1 MWGDMGQAAS
11 RGTALASALGAAAL
25 AVAAFAQGGGPTV
38 PRLGDAGGSGLTLV
52 PTPGWVVEHQLPDP
66 SSYQFEPVQGVRYLL
81 LDQQHDATLDAPALY
96 TRTAAQATSVVG
108 LSQVSQLMV
117 PFNPAYQTLDFHH
130 VRVSR
135 DGVVEDR
142 HASASY
148 DVLRREEL
156 LELQTVTGLLT
167 ANLRLNDI
175 RVGDIVDIAF
185 STSGVP
191 PAFSGRDARVF
202 PLALGA
208 DIERLAL
215 RTRWPQGSTVALR
228 GEGAELDEDRSSRGS
243 IVYALPAQAS
253 PAANPESYAPPWEP
267 VVPFLT
273 ASSYGDWAEIAA
285 WSRPLYEVEPEAQVV
300 DLAEQIRVANPEPK
314 DRIVAALRFVQ
325 EEIRYFAL
333 TLGEGGYVPLST
345 AETVRTRT
353 GDCKAKTLL
362 LLSLLEA
369 FDVEAHA
376 AYVSTTVGRA
386 LPLFAPSL
394 SPFNHVIVRVRHEG
408 KDYWLDPTTL
418 FQGGDLDALAQPEL
432 GYALPLDGQTLGLV
446 EMPRRERSTPDVLAR
461 DTYDV
466 SGGPQTPGRLRRE
479 LIYNGPMADSFRAV
493 VATTSLADRD
503 EAHTQTIA
511 ARYGGAKLVAP
522 SQVVDDVKT
531 NTMAEVFEF
540 VIDEPFKVDN
550 QNPNRRTFNYRAD
563 LIVSPVPDPGDES
576 QPRRWPV
583 VVLVDAT
590 YRHEIVIN
598 LPDTGSGWSLE
609 SGEETIENA
618 AFRFR
623 RTLALDGRTYTLQT
637 ELDPLA
643 ETVAPGELT
652 AVLEDQ
658 ERMLELTRRQIWVNP
673 NARPF
678 LPDLDLPRIELD

>member
-1 MWGDMGQAAS
+1 
-11 RGTALASALGAAAL
+11 
-25 AVAAFAQGGGPTV
+25 
-38 PRLGDAGGSGLTLV
+38 
-52 PTPGWVVEHQLPDP
+52 
-66 SSYQFEPVQGVRYLL
+66 VQGVRYLL
-81 LDQQHDATLDAPALY
+81 LDQQHDATLEAPALY

-108 LSQVSQLMV
+108 VSQVSQFMV

-130 VRVSR
+130 VRVIR

-148 DVLRREEL
+148 DVLRREQL
-156 LELQTVTGLLT
+156 LELQMVTGLMT

-191 PAFSGRDARVF
+191 PAFNGRDARVF

-208 DIERLAL
+208 GVERLAL
-215 RTRWPQGSTVALR
+215 RTRWPDGSTVAVR
-228 GEGAELDEDRSSRGS
+228 GESVGLDEERSGRGS
-243 IVYALPAQAS
+243 ILYALPAQAS
-253 PAANPESYAPPWEP
+253 PAAKPESYAPPWEP

-273 ASSYGDWAEIAA
+273 ASSYGDWAEIVAS
-285 WSRPLYEVEPEAQVV
+285 SRPLYEAELDPQVV
-300 DLAEQIRVANPEPK
+300 DLAEQIRVANAEPK

-325 EEIRYFAL
+325 EEIRYFAV
-333 TLGEGGYVPLST
+333 TLGEGGYVPIST
-345 AETVRTRT
+345 GETVRTRT

-369 FDVEAHA
+369 FNVEAHA

-386 LPLFAPSL
+386 LPLYAPSP
-394 SPFNHVIVRVRHEG
+394 SAFNHVIVRVRHEG
-408 KDYWLDPTTL
+408 KDYWLDPTNL

-432 GYALPLDGQTLGLV
+432 GYALPLDGQTRGLI
-446 EMPRRERSTPDVLAR
+446 EMPRHQRSTPDVLMR

-479 LIYNGPMADSFRAV
+479 TIYKGQMADGVRAV

-503 EAHTQTIA
+503 ATYTQTIA

-522 SQVVDDVKT
+522 GQVVDDIKA
-531 NTMAEVFEF
+531 NTMTVVYEF
-540 VIDEPFKVDN
+540 LIDEPFKVDN
-550 QNPNRRTFNYRAD
+550 QNSNRSTFNYRAD
-563 LIVSPVPDPGDES
+563 LIFSPVPDPGDES

-583 VVLVDAT
+583 MVLADAT
-590 YRHEIVIN
+590 YRHEIVVN
-598 LPDTGSGWSLE
+598 LPDTGSDWSLE

-618 AFRFR
+618 AFRFS
-623 RTLALDGRTYTLQT
+623 RTLALDGRTYTLQA
-637 ELDPLA
+637 ELHPLA
-643 ETVAPGELT
+643 ETVAPGELA

-658 ERMLELTRRQIWVNP
+658 ERMLDLTRRQIWVNP

-678 LPDLDLPRIELD
+678 LPDLDLPRIELDKALLDP